1 MSVTR
6 QQASEAIEEFK
17 TEYKGLSQVTFVLLE
32 NHRDFHDHYGK
43 HAAQAAEAWAGKLG
57 AYSRSTRTI
66 ALALAAHDDK
76 SELAATLAHEGIG
89 HSGINTFSSGE
100 KRALID
106 AIIESQKHPGALRD
120 AYWRA
125 VEDAYPDLRKSE
137 QAEEIFSLMAETVH
151 AMGGSKYNAKAF
163 EHAWQKSVVDQSE
176 PLQAWGLAQVVHHV
190 AHGLREN
197 TRQHQMYPA
206 SDTDQYRN
214 SPTGDRIAAIND
226 HLAKGNFTESE
237 RAIVL
242 ERVRENAQRHQSQ
255 SHTYERTLER

>member
-89 HSGINTFSSGE
+89 HSGE

-106 AIIESQKHPGALRD
+106 AIIESQKHPGAMRD

-197 TRQHQMYPA
+197 TRQHQIFPA
-206 SDTDQYRN
+206 SDTDQYRVL
-214 SPTGDRIAAIND
+214 SHEEKLAAINSQLD
-226 HLAKGNFTESE
+226 RGDFNARE
-237 RAIVL
+237 RSIIL
-242 ERVRENAQRHQSQ
+242 ERVRANAQN
-255 SHTYERTLER
+255 TERQPAEKTPEVER

>member
-120 AYWRA
+120 G
-125 VEDAYPDLRKSE
+125 VSS
-137 QAEEIFSLMAETVH
+137 FSV
-151 AMGGSKYNAKAF
+151 
-163 EHAWQKSVVDQSE
+163 Q
-176 PLQAWGLAQVVHHV
+176 
-190 AHGLREN
+190 
-197 TRQHQMYPA
+197 
-206 SDTDQYRN
+206 
-214 SPTGDRIAAIND
+214 
-226 HLAKGNFTESE
+226 
-237 RAIVL
+237 
-242 ERVRENAQRHQSQ
+242 
-255 SHTYERTLER
+255 

>member
-1 MSVTR
+1 MAVTR
-6 QQASEAIEEFK
+6 LQASEAIEEFK
-17 TEYKGLSQVTFVLLE
+17 TEYKGFSQVSFVLLE
-32 NHRDFHDHYGK
+32 NHKDFHDHYGK

-197 TRQHQMYPA
+197 TRQHQIFPA
-206 SDTDQYRN
+206 SDTDQYRVL
-214 SPTGDRIAAIND
+214 SHEEKLAAINSQLD
-226 HLAKGNFTESE
+226 RGDFNAWE
-237 RAIVL
+237 RSIIL
-242 ERVRENAQRHQSQ
+242 ERVRANAQNI
-255 SHTYERTLER
+255 ERQPAEKTPEVER